1 MLIGIDVTSSLASQT
16 GVGVCVRELV
26 QAMLSGSNGS
36 DTFRLCAVSARRDSL
51 PRLRRTFPNQQVK
64 FRVRRL
70 PMRLAQPL
78 ADFTPLLSVEALFG
92 PMDVFHANHLMV
104 PVPRRAAALMSVYDL
119 TPILFPEF
127 YQGSDRFTASQLR
140 RWTDRADRVIVNSR
154 STSED
159 LQNLGGV
166 DAARIR
172 VVPLGV
178 RKCFRKT
185 RVEENAGGFLDRLGL
200 DRDYILAVGSLDPR
214 KNLPRL
220 LKAFQ
225 ILRENY
231 RVPHMLALV
240 GPKGL
245 ASDGVLRAI
254 RELRLQE
261 AVRITGFVED
271 RILNVLY
278 NRAAVLVYP
287 TLYEGFGLPPLEAMA
302 AGCPV
307 AVSNSSSIPEV
318 VGDAGLYFDPGE
330 PESIAAAVHRI
341 LDSPGLRS
349 KLVRSGLERARNFP
363 WQNSAEQMLA
373 VYAEAREDKSRRAL
387 R

>member
-1 MLIGIDVTSSLASQT
+1 
-16 GVGVCVRELV
+16 
-26 QAMLSGSNGS
+26 
-36 DTFRLCAVSARRDSL
+36 
-51 PRLRRTFPNQQVK
+51 
-64 FRVRRL
+64 
-70 PMRLAQPL
+70 
-78 ADFTPLLSVEALFG
+78 
-92 PMDVFHANHLMV
+92 MDVFHANHLMV
-104 PVPRRAAALMSVYDL
+104 PVPRRTAALMSVYDL
-119 TPILFPEF
+119 TPILVPEF
-127 YQGSDRFTASQLR
+127 YQGSNRFNASQLR

-185 RVEENAGGFLDRLGL
+185 HAEEDAGGLLDRLGL

-231 RVPHMLALV
+231 RVPHILALV

-287 TLYEGFGLPPLEAMA
+287 TL
-302 AGCPV
+302 
-307 AVSNSSSIPEV
+307 
-318 VGDAGLYFDPGE
+318 
-330 PESIAAAVHRI
+330 
-341 LDSPGLRS
+341 
-349 KLVRSGLERARNFP
+349 
-363 WQNSAEQMLA
+363 
-373 VYAEAREDKSRRAL
+373 
-387 R
+387 